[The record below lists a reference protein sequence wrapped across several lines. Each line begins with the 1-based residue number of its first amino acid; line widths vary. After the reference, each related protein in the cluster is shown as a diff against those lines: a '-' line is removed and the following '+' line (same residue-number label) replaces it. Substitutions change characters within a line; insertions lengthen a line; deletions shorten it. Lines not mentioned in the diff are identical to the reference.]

1 MNLNKNAPL
10 EKKGKFTSTKGN
22 QNIKF
27 PTSTTSIRL
36 DSTSLIQEKENELDR
51 VSQYTPFQKERN
63 NTLI

>member
-51 VSQYTPFQKERN
+51 VSQYTPF
-63 NTLI
+63 